1 MQPMMSDPGQETR
14 DRQMISPQK
23 DSFEFLT
30 KQLAVLGG
38 TDHVSEDLSKPSPE
52 KDEEILSP

>member
-1 MQPMMSDPGQETR
+1 MMSDPGQETR